1 MNDPQNPYPPGPPS
15 PPRPAPAAPSV
26 EGSAANPESDHR
38 NKGKVARLPKAVRDQ
53 LNQMI
58 DDGLTYA
65 EIIRA
70 LGTHGEGLIEK
81 NISTWKSGGHQ
92 AWVKEQQRLAGM
104 RVRQEFAIDLV
115 RENAG
120 ATTQQAA
127 YQIAALNLCDLLDDF
142 DPALLKE
149 TLHSD
154 PETYTML
161 LNSYTR
167 LLLALPKLGE
177 ADAECER
184 RVAEAAQL
192 MAKAIRDKQAKPAGL
207 SDQARVE
214 MEEKLKLM

>member
-1 MNDPQNPYPPGPPS
+1 MNDPQNPYPYS
-15 PPRPAPAAPSV
+15 PPKTSAPAATPV
-26 EGSAANPESDHR
+26 EKAVVSPEPENRS
-38 NKGKVARLPKAVRDQ
+38 KGKIGRLPKAVRDQ

-58 DDGLTYA
+58 DDGLPYA
-65 EIIRA
+65 EIIRV
-70 LGTHGEGLIEK
+70 LGDAGKGLTEK
-81 NISTWKSGGHQ
+81 NVSDWRFGAHQ

-142 DPALLKE
+142 DPALLKQ

-154 PETYTML
+154 PDTYTKL
-161 LNSYTR
+161 LNAYTR
-167 LLLALPKLGE
+167 LLLAMPKLGE

-184 RVAEAAQL
+184 RLAEAAEL
-192 MAKAIRDKQAKPAGL
+192 LAKANRQKQGKPAGL
-207 SDQARVE
+207 SEQARVE
-214 MEEKLKLM
+214 MEEKLNLM

>member
-1 MNDPQNPYPPGPPS
+1 MNDPQNPFPYPPPQTNP
-15 PPRPAPAAPSV
+15 PAPPASEEAS
-26 EGSAANPESDHR
+26 SAKPDNQS
-38 NKGKVARLPKAVRDQ
+38 KGKIGRLPKPVRDQ
-53 LNQMI
+53 LNQLI
-58 DDGLTYA
+58 DDGVPYA
-65 EIIRA
+65 DIIRV
-70 LGTHGEGLIEK
+70 LGEAGKGLTER
-81 NISTWKSGGHQ
+81 NVSTWRFGAHQ

-142 DPALLKE
+142 DPALLKS

-161 LNSYTR
+161 LNAYTR
-167 LLLALPKLGE
+167 LLLAMPKLGE

-184 RVAEAAQL
+184 RLAEAAQL
-192 MAKAIRDKQAKPAGL
+192 MAKANREKQGKSAGL
-207 SDQARVE
+207 SDSARVE
-214 MEEKLKLM
+214 MEEKLHLM